1 MSDKVEK
8 EKTKPW
14 HWPGE
19 WVRDQSFYRDI
30 ATRTAAGVLVGIIGY
45 SFAVFMGYIQNPGVW
60 NGVSAFIGSV
70 AVTGGFGAMVGLI
83 ASVASVLVHRVTM
96 TEREKE
102 QRRAKREA
110 RKRNREDTEPSSPTS
125 PGAK

>member
-1 MSDKVEK
+1 VSDQAEKV
-8 EKTKPW
+8 KTKPW

-30 ATRTAAGVLVGIIGY
+30 ATRTASGVLVGVIGY

-60 NGVSAFIGSV
+60 NSVSAFIGSV
-70 AVTGGFGAMVGLI
+70 AVTGGFGALVGFI
-83 ASVASVLVHRVTM
+83 AAVASGLVHRVTM

-102 QRRAKREA
+102 QWRAKRKA
-110 RKRNREDTEPSSPTS
+110 RRRNREDIEESSLTS
-125 PGAK
+125 PRAK